1 MATYEAQT
9 LARIETL
16 VTFWAN
22 EGRIDDSALNLQTL
36 SAIANELGL

>member
-16 VTFWAN
+16 VTFWLNNGKA
-22 EGRIDDSALNLQTL
+22 DDGAVLV
-36 SAIANELGL
+36 AIVNELGI